1 MEHGILAHSD
11 INVVS
16 AKHIRKELQ
25 DIVGEDLSSQKNA
38 IKELIMQRFDL
49 FVDSHEEEAD
59 KTETPVQNSD
69 ADGEPDVDIL
79 SPAQKREATYDDDDD
94 DGAVA
99 AGEHEPPSKK
109 RRQSSMESDAALA
122 ARLQAEENL
131 TRRRTRGAGS
141 KKPTPKKK
149 TKKVK
154 SAAKMKTA
162 DGAEGDDAPK
172 KNTGFHRPMGLSPAL
187 SAFLDGAETMPRP
200 QIVKHL
206 WQYIRANDLQDP
218 ADRRQ
223 IRCDD
228 KIESRL

>member
-1 MEHGILAHSD
+1 
-11 INVVS
+11 
-16 AKHIRKELQ
+16 
-25 DIVGEDLSSQKNA
+25 
-38 IKELIMQRFDL
+38 MQRFDL

-94 DGAVA
+94 AVA

-162 DGAEGDDAPK
+162 DGAEGDEAPK
-172 KNTGFHRPMGLSPAL
+172 KNTGFHVSSRGVRCFDTANCLYSSTYLCRDLWAY
-187 SAFLDGAETMPRP
+187 
-200 QIVKHL
+200 HL
-206 WQYIRANDLQDP
+206 PFQPSSMVQKL
-218 ADRRQ
+218 
-223 IRCDD
+223 
-228 KIESRL
+228 